1 MSKPLTVGI
10 LVSPDYAVCDIIGP
24 QTVLGIQPGTELH
37 LLWKDRETVT
47 GSPTFPTVPTTAF
60 ADCPEEL
67 DVLAVGATAPE
78 VSQTREVIAFFKDA
92 AHRAKHVIAV
102 CGGVLLAG
110 AAGLLEGRRA
120 TTNFH
125 ILDLL
130 PEVGAIPVG
139 GGEVVRDGNIWT
151 AGPATGSYE
160 AALLVL
166 AELRGE
172 EAARR
177 AELDIEYAPHPPFG
191 TGSPTLAGPEMTK
204 DSMERLSAM
213 LNVDAG
219 SSLLDR
225 LRASRVTA

>member
-10 LVSPDYAVCDIIGP
+10 LVGPDYALCDIVGP
-24 QTVLGIQPGTELH
+24 QTVLGIQPDSEIH
-37 LLWKDRETVT
+37 LLWKNRETVN
-47 GSPTFPTVPTTAF
+47 GLPTFPTVPTTSF
-60 ADCPEEL
+60 ADCPAEL
-67 DVLAVGATAPE
+67 DVLAVGAISPE
-78 VSQTREVIAFFKDA
+78 VVADPEVVEFFKDA
-92 AHRAKHVIAV
+92 ASRAKHVIAV
-102 CGGVLLAG
+102 CGGVMLAG
-110 AAGLLEGRRA
+110 AAGLLAGRRA

-130 PEVGAIPVG
+130 GEFGATPVG
-139 GGEVVRDGNIWT
+139 GGEVVRDGNLWT

-191 TGSPTLAGPEMTK
+191 TGSPALAGPEMTK
-204 DSMERLSAM
+204 NSTERLFAM
-213 LNVDAG
+213 LDLGDGPSVIDQF
-219 SSLLDR
+219 
-225 LRASRVTA
+225 RAAKATG

>member
-1 MSKPLTVGI
+1 MTKPLTVGI
-10 LVSPDYAVCDIIGP
+10 LVAPDYAVCDIVGP
-24 QTVLGIQPGTELH
+24 QTVLGIQPGAELH
-37 LLWKDRETVT
+37 LLWKNRETVN
-47 GSPTFPTVPTTAF
+47 GLPTFPTVPTTAF
-60 ADCPEEL
+60 ADCPAEL
-67 DVLAVGATAPE
+67 DVLAVGAIPPE
-78 VSQTREVIAFFKDA
+78 VVSDPEVVAFFKDA
-92 AHRAKHVIAV
+92 AGRARHVIAV

-110 AAGLLEGRRA
+110 AAGLLQGRRA

-130 PEVGAIPVG
+130 PEFGATPVA

-166 AELRGE
+166 AELHGE

-191 TGSPTLAGPEMTK
+191 TGSPALAGPDMTRE
-204 DSMERLSAM
+204 STERLFAM
-213 LNVDAG
+213 LN
-219 SSLLDR
+219 LDSGPSIMDQ
-225 LRASRVTA
+225 LRAPKASA

>member
-1 MSKPLTVGI
+1 MTKPLTVGI
-10 LVSPDYAVCDIIGP
+10 LVSPNYAVCDIVGP
-24 QTVLGIQPGTELH
+24 QTVLGIQPETQLH
-37 LLWKDRETVT
+37 LLWKNRETVN
-47 GSPTFPTVPTTAF
+47 GHPTFPTVPTTTF
-60 ADCPEEL
+60 ADCPDEL
-67 DVLAVGATAPE
+67 DVLAVGAIPPE
-78 VSQTREVIAFFKDA
+78 VVADPEVVAFFKDA
-92 AHRAKHVIAV
+92 AGRAKHVIAV
-102 CGGVLLAG
+102 CGGVVLAG
-110 AAGLLEGRRA
+110 AAGLLVGRRA

-130 PEVGAIPVG
+130 PEFGAIPVE

-191 TGSPTLAGPEMTK
+191 TGSPALAGPEMTK
-204 DSMERLSAM
+204 NSTERM
-213 LNVDAG
+213 LALLDLEAG
-219 SSLLDR
+219 SSLIDQ
-225 LRASRVTA
+225 LRSSKATA

>member
-10 LVSPDYAVCDIIGP
+10 VVSPGYLVCDIVGP
-24 QTVLGIQPGTELH
+24 QTVLGIQPDSEIH
-37 LLWKDRETVT
+37 LLWKNRETVN
-47 GSPTFPTVPTTAF
+47 GYPTFPTVPTTSF
-60 ADCPEEL
+60 ADCPAEL
-67 DVLAVGATAPE
+67 DVLAVGGMIPD
-78 VSQTREVIAFFKDA
+78 VQGDPEVIAFFKDA
-92 AHRAKHVIAV
+92 ASRAKHIIAV
-102 CGGVLLAG
+102 CDGALLAG
-110 AAGLLEGRRA
+110 TAGLLKGRRA

-130 PEVGAIPVG
+130 PEVGATPVG
-139 GGEVVRDGNIWT
+139 GGEVVRHGNLWT

-191 TGSPTLAGPEMTK
+191 TGSPALAGPEMTK
-204 DSMERLSAM
+204 DSLERLSMMNLGARA
-213 LNVDAG
+213 V
-219 SSLLDR
+219 LDR
-225 LRASRVTA
+225 LREQEISA